1 MHRLLTST
9 PRSYVTSRLW
19 RHRVLPGHEETQP
32 TGTVS
37 LAFQDVTTLPQSN
50 AAAGPTAT
58 PSHRASLS
66 SSGTV
71 LAGYPLR
78 PEDAAEG
85 NRSPLPRNA
94 GTGTGTSGAA
104 PSPKT
109 QVINP
114 WFCVALLLAAVGFMI
129 PTAEFVGGHCR
140 MGSGRWLTSPTAR
153 VEHRGR
159 S

>member
-1 MHRLLTST
+1 MHRRLTST
-9 PRSYVTSRLW
+9 RRSYVTSRLW

-32 TGTVS
+32 TGTAS
-37 LAFQDVTTLPQSN
+37 PAIQGVTTPSQSN
-50 AAAGPTAT
+50 ASAGPTAT

-71 LAGYPLR
+71 LAGYPIG
-78 PEDAAEG
+78 PEDED

-109 QVINP
+109 HVINP